1 MAKRW
6 NFWYVEILFRWLS
19 PRFIEIKR
27 LLCTSRLREK
37 FESDCL
43 KYLGMWFIKLLSLW
57 SYHRSIKWISLVKSS
72 TLISRVKTLVCNHIR
87 TYPTRRYIL
96 SLIMGR
102 KILCNSR
109 KIPTC
114 IKRLILWSYSLRSCL
129 TYQIKGWW

>member
-19 PRFIEIKR
+19 IYFIEIKW
-27 LLCTSRLREK
+27 LLRTSRLRKK

-43 KYLGMWFIKLLSLW
+43 KHLSMWFIKLLSLW
-57 SYHRSIKWISLVKSS
+57 SYHRSIRWISLVKSL
-72 TLISRVKTLVCNHIR
+72 TLISRKETSICNNIR
-87 TYPTRRYIL
+87 SYSPRWYIL

-102 KILCNSR
+102 EILCYSR

-114 IKRLILWSYSLRSCL
+114 AKGIILWSYSLRSCL
-129 TYQIKGWW
+129 TY